1 MQQVIERH
9 VTAGPEVQA
18 KLEQS
23 RKLAQNREPR
33 AIRCP
38 RCGLYLLDVYGHD
51 HYLVRVKCRKC
62 KFDETID
69 TAFFRTMNRSRQKR
83 LRAYYRGGGA

>member
-23 RKLAQNREPR
+23 RKLAQNRER
-33 AIRCP
+33 
-38 RCGLYLLDVYGHD
+38 
-51 HYLVRVKCRKC
+51 
-62 KFDETID
+62 
-69 TAFFRTMNRSRQKR
+69 
-83 LRAYYRGGGA
+83 